1 MTSMTRTA
9 TFVAFVLLVVC
20 SPALAQDWATKMFP
34 DTRHDF
40 GSIARGAK
48 AEFEFKFKNLYVEDL
63 HVANVRSS
71 CGCTI
76 VRVARPDV
84 KSLEHSAIVATI
96 NTMAFHGSRGATVT
110 VTFDKPF
117 YAEVQ
122 LQTACYIRTDVVFQP
137 GSVQIGAV
145 AQGATVDREVEV
157 AYAGRPDWQVLE
169 VVSGNPHLS
178 ATVKEVARAGGQV
191 RYRLCVHLDGGAPA
205 GYLQE
210 HLVLRTND
218 RNRTEVPVL
227 VEARVEPPIVI
238 SPASLFMGAVEPGQS
253 VTKTIVLRGSAPFR
267 VLSIG
272 CNGGSFRFDMPAG
285 ESEAK
290 MIHVIPVTFTGSQT
304 GGRWEQTIHVETDLG
319 SPVPDLPAYA
329 VVQ

>member
-1 MTSMTRTA
+1 MVRALSLA
-9 TFVAFVLLVVC
+9 CLLC
-20 SPALAQDWATKMFP
+20 TLLGSDASGQTWAEKMFQE
-34 DTRHDF
+34 RQHDF
-40 GSIARGAK
+40 GDLARDAK
-48 AEFEFKFKNLYVEDL
+48 AEWRFELTNLYTEDV
-63 HVANVRSS
+63 HVAAVRSS
-71 CGCTI
+71 CGCT
-76 VRVARPDV
+76 
-84 KSLEHSAIVATI
+84 SLRIEKDSLKTHETGAIVATI
-96 NTMAFHGSRGATVT
+96 NTDRFLGQKGATVT
-110 VTFDKPF
+110 VTFDKPSF
-117 YAEVQ
+117 ATVQ
-122 LQTACYIRTDVVFQP
+122 LHTRAYIRSDVVFQP

>member
-1 MTSMTRTA
+1 MSKRTIKPSRDER
-9 TFVAFVLLVVC
+9 LVEGK
-20 SPALAQDWATKMFP
+20 SGLSKLTNA
-34 DTRHDF
+34 
-40 GSIARGAK
+40 
-48 AEFEFKFKNLYVEDL
+48 
-63 HVANVRSS
+63 
-71 CGCTI
+71 
-76 VRVARPDV
+76 PDV
-84 KSLEHSAIVATI
+84 GI
-96 NTMAFHGSRGATVT
+96 M
-110 VTFDKPF
+110 FDF
-117 YAEVQ
+117 
-122 LQTACYIRTDVVFQP
+122 DS

>member
-1 MTSMTRTA
+1 MVRALSLACLLCTLLGSTA
-9 TFVAFVLLVVC
+9 SGQT
-20 SPALAQDWATKMFP
+20 WAEKMFQE
-34 DTRHDF
+34 RQHDF
-40 GSIARGAK
+40 GDLARGAK
-48 AEFEFKFKNLYVEDL
+48 AEWRFELTNLYTEDV
-63 HVANVRSS
+63 HVAAVRSS
-71 CGCTI
+71 CGCT
-76 VRVARPDV
+76 
-84 KSLEHSAIVATI
+84 SLRIEKDSLKTHETGAIVATI
-96 NTMAFHGSRGATVT
+96 NTDRFLGQKGATVT
-110 VTFDKPF
+110 VTFDKPSF
-117 YAEVQ
+117 ATVQ
-122 LQTACYIRTDVVFQP
+122 LHTRAYIRSDVVFQP

-329 VVQ
+329 IVQ

>member
-1 MTSMTRTA
+1 MVRALSLA
-9 TFVAFVLLVVC
+9 CLLC
-20 SPALAQDWATKMFP
+20 TLLGSDASGQTWAEKMFQE
-34 DTRHDF
+34 RQHDF
-40 GSIARGAK
+40 GDLARGAK
-48 AEFEFKFKNLYVEDL
+48 AEWRFELTNLYTEDV
-63 HVANVRSS
+63 HVAAVRSS
-71 CGCTI
+71 CGCT
-76 VRVARPDV
+76 
-84 KSLEHSAIVATI
+84 SLRIEKDSLKTHETGAIVATI
-96 NTMAFHGSRGATVT
+96 NTDRFLGQKGATVT
-110 VTFDKPF
+110 VTFDKPSF
-117 YAEVQ
+117 ATVQ
-122 LQTACYIRTDVVFQP
+122 LHTRAYIRSDVVFQP

-191 RYRLCVHLDGGAPA
+191 RYRLCVHLDGRAPA

-329 VVQ
+329 IVQ

>member
-1 MTSMTRTA
+1 MVRALSLA
-9 TFVAFVLLVVC
+9 CLLC
-20 SPALAQDWATKMFP
+20 TLLGSDASGQTWAEKMFQE
-34 DTRHDF
+34 RQHDF
-40 GSIARGAK
+40 GDLARGAK
-48 AEFEFKFKNLYVEDL
+48 AEWRFELTNLYTEDV
-63 HVANVRSS
+63 HVAAVRSS
-71 CGCTI
+71 CGCT
-76 VRVARPDV
+76 
-84 KSLEHSAIVATI
+84 SLRIEKDSLKTHETGAIVATI
-96 NTMAFHGSRGATVT
+96 NTDRFLGQKGATVT
-110 VTFDKPF
+110 VTFDKPSF
-117 YAEVQ
+117 ATVQ
-122 LQTACYIRTDVVFQP
+122 LHTRAYIRSDVVFQP

-329 VVQ
+329 IVQ

>member
-1 MTSMTRTA
+1 MVRALSLACLLCTLLGSTA
-9 TFVAFVLLVVC
+9 SGQT
-20 SPALAQDWATKMFP
+20 WAEKMFQE
-34 DTRHDF
+34 RQHDF
-40 GSIARGAK
+40 GDIARGAK
-48 AEFEFKFKNLYVEDL
+48 AEWRFELTNLYTEDV
-63 HVANVRSS
+63 HVAAVRSS
-71 CGCTI
+71 CGCT
-76 VRVARPDV
+76 
-84 KSLEHSAIVATI
+84 SLRIEKESLKTHETGAIIAKI
-96 NTMAFHGSRGATVT
+96 NSDRFLGQKGATVT
-110 VTFDKPF
+110 VTFDKPSF
-117 YAEVQ
+117 ATVQ
-122 LQTACYIRTDVVFQP
+122 LHTRAYIRSDVVFQP

-145 AQGATVDREVEV
+145 AQGTPVDSEVEV

-169 VVSGNPHLS
+169 VVSGSPHLS
-178 ATVKEVARAGGQV
+178 ATVKEMARAGGQV
-191 RYRLCVHLDGGAPA
+191 RYQLRVHLDGSAPA

-253 VTKTIVLRGSAPFR
+253 VTKTIVLRGATPFR
-267 VLSIG
+267 ILSIQ
-272 CNGGSFRFDMPAG
+272 CNGGSFRFELPAR

>member
-1 MTSMTRTA
+1 MVRPLTLAWLLLTLFGSTA
-9 TFVAFVLLVVC
+9 LGQT
-20 SPALAQDWATKMFP
+20 WTEKMFQER
-34 DTRHDF
+34 RHDF
-40 GSIARGAK
+40 GDVARGAK
-48 AEFEFKFKNLYVEDL
+48 AEWRFEFTNLYEEDV
-63 HVANVRSS
+63 HVAGVRSS
-71 CGCTI
+71 CGCT
-76 VRVARPDV
+76 
-84 KSLEHSAIVATI
+84 SLRIEKDTLKTHETAAIVATI
-96 NTMAFHGSRGATVT
+96 NTDRFLGQKGATVT

-117 YAEVQ
+117 FAELQ
-122 LQTACYIRTDVVFQP
+122 LHTRVYIRSDVVIHP
-137 GSVQIGAV
+137 GSVQIGQV
-145 AQGATVDREVEV
+145 SQGTAADREVVV
-157 AYAGRPDWQVLE
+157 AYAGRSDWQVVE
-169 VVSGNPHLS
+169 VVSGNPHLT
-178 ATVKEVARAGGQV
+178 AAVKESARSAGQV
-191 RYRLCVHLDGGAPA
+191 RYQLSVHLDGSAPI
-205 GYLQE
+205 GYLRE

-329 VVQ
+329 IVQ

>member
-1 MTSMTRTA
+1 MVRALSLA
-9 TFVAFVLLVVC
+9 CLLC
-20 SPALAQDWATKMFP
+20 TLLGSDASGQTWAEKMFQE
-34 DTRHDF
+34 RQHDF
-40 GSIARGAK
+40 GDLARGAK
-48 AEFEFKFKNLYVEDL
+48 AEWRFELTNLYTEDV
-63 HVANVRSS
+63 HVAAVRSS
-71 CGCTI
+71 CGCT
-76 VRVARPDV
+76 
-84 KSLEHSAIVATI
+84 SLRIEKDSLKTHETGAIVATI
-96 NTMAFHGSRGATVT
+96 NTDRFLGQKGATVT
-110 VTFDKPF
+110 VTFDKPSF
-117 YAEVQ
+117 ATVQ
-122 LQTACYIRTDVVFQP
+122 LHTRAYIRSDVVFQP